1 MSQGFNYGKM
11 MQKAMCTF
19 LADVLTQVARDGL
32 PGKNYMFIT
41 FDTTHPGVDMAQSLR
56 DRYPGDM
63 MIVLQDWF
71 EDLAVMKDRFSVTLN
86 FGDVP
91 ETLVVPFL
99 SVKTYVDPSEEF
111 GIRIRQVDPDAD
123 DDDDDEERAP
133 PPPTPIR
140 THHHHEGEVV
150 SLDTFRKP

>member
-1 MSQGFNYGKM
+1 MAKGFNYGKL
-11 MQKAMCTF
+11 MQKAMCSF
-19 LADVLTQVARDGL
+19 LADVLTQVAREGL
-32 PGKNYMFIT
+32 PGKHYMFIT

-91 ETLVVPFL
+91 ETLVIPFL
-99 SVKTYVDPSEEF
+99 SVKTYVDPSVEF
-111 GIRIRQVDPDAD
+111 GIGFQPKDREPEA
-123 DDDDDEERAP
+123 EEEHAP
-133 PPPTPIR
+133 APPTPIKAR
-140 THHHHEGEVV
+140 HHEGDVV
-150 SLDTFRKP
+150 RLDTFRKP